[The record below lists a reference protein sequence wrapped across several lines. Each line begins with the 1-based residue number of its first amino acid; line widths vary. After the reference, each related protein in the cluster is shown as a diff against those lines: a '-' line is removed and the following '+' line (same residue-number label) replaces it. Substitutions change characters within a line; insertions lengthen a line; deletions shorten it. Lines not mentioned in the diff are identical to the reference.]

1 MARSHDM
8 TSGSIWRS
16 LLGFSIPIMISN
28 LVQSTYNAV
37 DMLFVGRF
45 TGTESLAAVSVCGP
59 ILNVMIITLSG
70 MSAGVL
76 VVISGLLGAG
86 DIKQA
91 QDAAHTSVA
100 LYALMAAVMTVLGL
114 LFVPQILRL
123 VQTPAAAMPEAKR
136 YLYTVFAGTVFT
148 FGYNLI
154 GALQRGLGNAAAS
167 MPFVII
173 SSAANIALYVVF
185 IVWLGMG
192 AVGAALGTVL
202 SQVAAFVI
210 GTVQF
215 ARGGAALRLS
225 ARAVRFHK
233 KHLKNI
239 LLFGVPTALNE
250 VMVNLAMLTVSGVAN
265 SFGLASSAA
274 YGVGSRINSLAIF
287 TDGAMNQTMSAYASQ
302 NIGAGRQKR
311 ALEGLWK
318 AIILSAGA
326 ALGTSLLV
334 LGFASEFSACFDS
347 DPAVIEQS
355 AAFCALRCVLP
366 AVCHGRPAHRVHPRH
381 GKCGGEPFGGGRR
394 AVVLPRSG
402 VVPVL
407 PVDGVPGRRGGCSG
421 GAAGQR
427 FHLSLVYPHAP
438 LAQRAGACCKA
449 VRRGNAAAEKMK
461 ARAQTDRRKRQ
472 RSKKKRP
479 EKKLAVAKPCIFAQ
493 QSASHAANAAKRWS
507 PFHLK

>member
-59 ILNVMIITLSG
+59 IMNVMIITLSG

-136 YLYTVFAGTVFT
+136 YLYTGFAGTVFT
-148 FGYNLI
+148 CGYNLI
-154 GALQRGLGNAAAS
+154 GALQRGLGTAAAS
-167 MPFVII
+167 M
-173 SSAANIALYVVF
+173 SSAANIALDAVF

-192 AVGAALGTVL
+192 AFGAALGTVL

-355 AAFCALRCVLP
+355 AAFLRVTVWSYPLFATVGP
-366 AVCHGRPAHRVHPRH
+366 LIGFIRGTGNVEASLLV
-381 GKCGGEPFGGGRR
+381 
-394 AVVLPRSG
+394 G
-402 VVPVL
+402 VVAQLCCRVPASFLFSRWMGFPGVGVAVL
-407 PVDGVPGRRGGCSG
+407 VGPLVSVSIYLWYILTRRWHRG
-421 GAAGQR
+421 
-427 FHLSLVYPHAP
+427 
-438 LAQRAGACCKA
+438 LAR
-449 VRRGNAAAEKMK
+449 V
-461 ARAQTDRRKRQ
+461 AR
-472 RSKKKRP
+472 
-479 EKKLAVAKPCIFAQ
+479 L
-493 QSASHAANAAKRWS
+493 
-507 PFHLK
+507 

>member
-59 ILNVMIITLSG
+59 IMNVMIITLSG

-167 MPFVII
+167 MSFVII
-173 SSAANIALYVVF
+173 SSAATIALAAVF
-185 IVWLGMG
+185 IVWRGMG
-192 AVGAALGTVL
+192 AFGAALGTVL

-210 GTVQF
+210 GTVQL

-265 SFGLASSAA
+265 SFGLADQQPCHF
-274 YGVGSRINSLAIF
+274 YGRSHEPDHVG
-287 TDGAMNQTMSAYASQ
+287 
-302 NIGAGRQKR
+302 
-311 ALEGLWK
+311 
-318 AIILSAGA
+318 
-326 ALGTSLLV
+326 
-334 LGFASEFSACFDS
+334 
-347 DPAVIEQS
+347 
-355 AAFCALRCVLP
+355 LRLP
-366 AVCHGRPAHRVHPRH
+366 DHRGRPAEA
-381 GKCGGEPFGGGRR
+381 GAGGVVESNHPFGRS
-394 AVVLPRSG
+394 RSG
-402 VVPVL
+402 
-407 PVDGVPGRRGGCSG
+407 DIAPGAWVCLRVFRL
-421 GAAGQR
+421 
-427 FHLSLVYPHAP
+427 F
-438 LAQRAGACCKA
+438 
-449 VRRGNAAAEKMK
+449 
-461 ARAQTDRRKRQ
+461 
-472 RSKKKRP
+472 
-479 EKKLAVAKPCIFAQ
+479 
-493 QSASHAANAAKRWS
+493 
-507 PFHLK
+507 

>member
-1 MARSHDM
+1 M

-154 GALQRGLGNAAAS
+154 GALQRGLGNATAS
-167 MPFVII
+167 MSFVII
-173 SSAANIALYVVF
+173 SSAANIALDAVF

-192 AVGAALGTVL
+192 AFGAALGTVL

-225 ARAVRFHK
+225 ARAMSLRISSPATSPSW
-233 KHLKNI
+233 LSLCRI
-239 LLFGVPTALNE
+239 LTTAILPF
-250 VMVNLAMLTVSGVAN
+250 TP
-265 SFGLASSAA
+265 
-274 YGVGSRINSLAIF
+274 SRIWS
-287 TDGAMNQTMSAYASQ
+287 S
-302 NIGAGRQKR
+302 
-311 ALEGLWK
+311 
-318 AIILSAGA
+318 
-326 ALGTSLLV
+326 
-334 LGFASEFSACFDS
+334 
-347 DPAVIEQS
+347 
-355 AAFCALRCVLP
+355 CAWCW
-366 AVCHGRPAHRVHPRH
+366 
-381 GKCGGEPFGGGRR
+381 
-394 AVVLPRSG
+394 
-402 VVPVL
+402 
-407 PVDGVPGRRGGCSG
+407 
-421 GAAGQR
+421 
-427 FHLSLVYPHAP
+427 
-438 LAQRAGACCKA
+438 
-449 VRRGNAAAEKMK
+449 
-461 ARAQTDRRKRQ
+461 
-472 RSKKKRP
+472 
-479 EKKLAVAKPCIFAQ
+479 I
-493 QSASHAANAAKRWS
+493 
-507 PFHLK
+507 

>member
-1 MARSHDM
+1 
-8 TSGSIWRS
+8 
-16 LLGFSIPIMISN
+16 
-28 LVQSTYNAV
+28 
-37 DMLFVGRF
+37 
-45 TGTESLAAVSVCGP
+45 
-59 ILNVMIITLSG
+59 
-70 MSAGVL
+70 MS
-76 VVISGLLGAG
+76 
-86 DIKQA
+86 
-91 QDAAHTSVA
+91 
-100 LYALMAAVMTVLGL
+100 
-114 LFVPQILRL
+114 
-123 VQTPAAAMPEAKR
+123 
-136 YLYTVFAGTVFT
+136 
-148 FGYNLI
+148 
-154 GALQRGLGNAAAS
+154 
-167 MPFVII
+167 FVII
-173 SSAANIALYVVF
+173 SSAANIALDAVF

-192 AVGAALGTVL
+192 AFGAALGTVL

-347 DPAVIEQS
+347 DPTVIEQS
-355 AAFCALRCVLP
+355 AAFLRVTVWSYPLFATVGP
-366 AVCHGRPAHRVHPRH
+366 LIGFIRGTGNVEASLLV
-381 GKCGGEPFGGGRR
+381 
-394 AVVLPRSG
+394 G
-402 VVPVL
+402 VVAQLCCRVPASFLFSRWMGFPGVGVAVL
-407 PVDGVPGRRGGCSG
+407 VGPLVSVSIYLWYILTRRWHRG
-421 GAAGQR
+421 
-427 FHLSLVYPHAP
+427 
-438 LAQRAGACCKA
+438 LAR
-449 VRRGNAAAEKMK
+449 V
-461 ARAQTDRRKRQ
+461 AR
-472 RSKKKRP
+472 
-479 EKKLAVAKPCIFAQ
+479 L
-493 QSASHAANAAKRWS
+493 
-507 PFHLK
+507 

>member
-154 GALQRGLGNAAAS
+154 GALQRGLGNATAS
-167 MPFVII
+167 MSFVII
-173 SSAANIALYVVF
+173 SSAANIALDAVF

-192 AVGAALGTVL
+192 AFGAALGTVL

-355 AAFCALRCVLP
+355 AAFLRVTVWSYPLFATVGP
-366 AVCHGRPAHRVHPRH
+366 LIGFIRGTGNVEASLLV
-381 GKCGGEPFGGGRR
+381 
-394 AVVLPRSG
+394 G
-402 VVPVL
+402 VVAQLCCRVPASFLFSRWMGFPGVGVAVL
-407 PVDGVPGRRGGCSG
+407 VGPLVSVSIYLWYILTRRWHRG
-421 GAAGQR
+421 
-427 FHLSLVYPHAP
+427 
-438 LAQRAGACCKA
+438 LAR
-449 VRRGNAAAEKMK
+449 V
-461 ARAQTDRRKRQ
+461 AR
-472 RSKKKRP
+472 
-479 EKKLAVAKPCIFAQ
+479 L
-493 QSASHAANAAKRWS
+493 
-507 PFHLK
+507 

>member
-59 ILNVMIITLSG
+59 IMNVMIITLSG

-114 LFVPQILRL
+114 LFVPL

-154 GALQRGLGNAAAS
+154 GALQRGLGNATAS
-167 MPFVII
+167 MSFVII
-173 SSAANIALYVVF
+173 SSAANIALDAVF

-192 AVGAALGTVL
+192 AFGAALGTVL

-347 DPAVIEQS
+347 DPTVIEQS
-355 AAFCALRCVLP
+355 AAFLRVTVWSYPLFATVGP
-366 AVCHGRPAHRVHPRH
+366 LIGFIRGTGNVEASLLV
-381 GKCGGEPFGGGRR
+381 
-394 AVVLPRSG
+394 G
-402 VVPVL
+402 VVAQLCCRVPASFLFSRWMGFPGVGVAVL
-407 PVDGVPGRRGGCSG
+407 VGPLVSVSIYLWYILTRRWHRG
-421 GAAGQR
+421 
-427 FHLSLVYPHAP
+427 
-438 LAQRAGACCKA
+438 LAR
-449 VRRGNAAAEKMK
+449 V
-461 ARAQTDRRKRQ
+461 AR
-472 RSKKKRP
+472 
-479 EKKLAVAKPCIFAQ
+479 L
-493 QSASHAANAAKRWS
+493 
-507 PFHLK
+507 

>member
-148 FGYNLI
+148 LI
-154 GALQRGLGNAAAS
+154 GALQRGLGNATAS
-167 MPFVII
+167 MSFVII
-173 SSAANIALYVVF
+173 SSAANIALDAVF

-192 AVGAALGTVL
+192 ALGAALGTVL

-210 GTVQF
+210 GTVQL

-355 AAFCALRCVLP
+355 AAFLRVTVWSYPLFATVGP
-366 AVCHGRPAHRVHPRH
+366 LIGFIRGTGNVEASLLV
-381 GKCGGEPFGGGRR
+381 
-394 AVVLPRSG
+394 G
-402 VVPVL
+402 VVAQLCCRVPASFLFSRWMGFPGVGVAVL
-407 PVDGVPGRRGGCSG
+407 VGPLVSVSIYLWYILTRRWHRG
-421 GAAGQR
+421 
-427 FHLSLVYPHAP
+427 
-438 LAQRAGACCKA
+438 LAR
-449 VRRGNAAAEKMK
+449 V
-461 ARAQTDRRKRQ
+461 AR
-472 RSKKKRP
+472 
-479 EKKLAVAKPCIFAQ
+479 L
-493 QSASHAANAAKRWS
+493 
-507 PFHLK
+507 

>member
-59 ILNVMIITLSG
+59 IMNVMIITLSG

-167 MPFVII
+167 MSFVII
-173 SSAANIALYVVF
+173 SSAANIALDAVF

-192 AVGAALGTVL
+192 AFGAALGTVL

-239 LLFGVPTALNE
+239 LLFGVPTA
-250 VMVNLAMLTVSGVAN
+250 SVA
-265 SFGLASSAA
+265 
-274 YGVGSRINSLAIF
+274 Y
-287 TDGAMNQTMSAYASQ
+287 T
-302 NIGAGRQKR
+302 
-311 ALEGLWK
+311 
-318 AIILSAGA
+318 
-326 ALGTSLLV
+326 LV
-334 LGFASEFSACFDS
+334 KE
-347 DPAVIEQS
+347 
-355 AAFCALRCVLP
+355 
-366 AVCHGRPAHRVHPRH
+366 
-381 GKCGGEPFGGGRR
+381 
-394 AVVLPRSG
+394 
-402 VVPVL
+402 
-407 PVDGVPGRRGGCSG
+407 
-421 GAAGQR
+421 
-427 FHLSLVYPHAP
+427 
-438 LAQRAGACCKA
+438 
-449 VRRGNAAAEKMK
+449 AAARRLAAK
-461 ARAQTDRRKRQ
+461 AAASVGTPAPQAAHGEAPAGEGQ
-472 RSKKKRP
+472 PAPP
-479 EKKLAVAKPCIFAQ
+479 EKP
-493 QSASHAANAAKRWS
+493 AAKRARQTKKNGAG
-507 PFHLK
+507 PAQGR